1 MFMKRMVIIKILIP
15 NVRDLRLLVLRQSLI
30 QGEENDIFSGFFSTV
45 HHDAIVVIVIVIVVV
60 IVGIVDVIL
69 TI

>member
-15 NVRDLRLLVLRQSLI
+15 NVRDLCLLVLRQSLI

-45 HHDAIVVIVIVIVVV
+45 HHDAIVVIV
-60 IVGIVDVIL
+60 GIVDVIL

>member
-1 MFMKRMVIIKILIP
+1 MFMKRMIIIKILIP

-45 HHDAIVVIVIVIVVV
+45 HHDAIVVIV
-60 IVGIVDVIL
+60 GIVDVIL